1 MFKSS
6 NRVGGGSWLSAIA
19 GAFLIYNSDF
29 QFAADGDITVLFEM
43 I

>member
-19 GAFLIYNSDF
+19 SAFLIYNSGF
-29 QFAADGDITVLFEM
+29 QSGADGDITV
-43 I
+43 